1 MAKMID
7 IDASVNRQKKLK
19 IGGKIYIVIEPSI
32 RMTAE
37 HNKRMFETMELG
49 LEKAEEVKDKMIE
62 SVTAGI
68 PDLPKEVADELPS
81 SAIQR
86 IVSEI
91 YDLERWKDDDSKNSK
106 APGEEKA

>member
-19 IGGKIYIVIEPSI
+19 IGGKVYIITEPPI
-32 RMTAE
+32 KLTAE
-37 HNKRMFETMELG
+37 HNKRMFETMALG
-49 LEKAEEVKDKMIE
+49 LEEAEAVKDKMID
-62 SVTAGI
+62 SVVAGI
-68 PDLPKEVADELPS
+68 PELPREVADGLPS
-81 SAIQR
+81 SAIQK

-91 YDLERWKDDDSKNSK
+91 YDLERWKDDDSKNLK

>member
-19 IGGKIYIVIEPSI
+19 IGGKVYIVTEPCI
-32 RMTAE
+32 KLTAD
-37 HNKRMFETMELG
+37 HNKRMFETLELG
-49 LEKAEEVKDKMIE
+49 LEKAHEVMGKMVD
-62 SVTAGI
+62 SVVAGI
-68 PDLPKEVADELPS
+68 PELPREEVEKLPS
-81 SAIQR
+81 SVIQR

-91 YDLERWKDDDSKNSK
+91 YDIETWKDDDSKNSK